1 MKAKCFKFALFFLG
15 MFLFIACNREDEG
28 WAYYNQTQ
36 CADPWG
42 AAQSETELLVGLA
55 NFFNDINV
63 QTRNIVFSEDNT
75 LHVCNACGCFTGTVI
90 EVRAT
95 ESNIKTLAAHG
106 FIPFEKED

>member
-63 QTRNIVFSEDNT
+63 QTRNIVF
-75 LHVCNACGCFTGTVI
+75 L
-90 EVRAT
+90 
-95 ESNIKTLAAHG
+95 KTTHYMFVMLAG
-106 FIPFEKED
+106 VLQEQL